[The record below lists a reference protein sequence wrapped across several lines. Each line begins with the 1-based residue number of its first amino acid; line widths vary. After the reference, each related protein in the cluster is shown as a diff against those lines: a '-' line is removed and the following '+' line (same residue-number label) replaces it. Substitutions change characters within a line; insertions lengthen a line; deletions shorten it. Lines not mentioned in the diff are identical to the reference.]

1 MKRRDFFKGLFGAA
15 AVAAIP
21 KPVFEQL
28 VKEPELEEYQ
38 EKEYIGTRFHEE
50 DLVGISGTPIMSQTV
65 LMVYD
70 DDKIIAH
77 SIRPSLN
84 VHRELPIFKNDI
96 SDMIAFQKMPMS
108 WTITADDITFY
119 ADVREIIQSGKIY
132 KAVISQVNGA
142 ENLVATGEV
151 MLTSFTL
158 ADPMTN
164 YRHAESAEFTGTGVV
179 NMIIKKG

>member
-28 VKEPELEEYQ
+28 VKEPEPEKMEIAGTFEPEY
-38 EKEYIGTRFHEE
+38 TPSSSAP
-50 DLVGISGTPIMSQTV
+50 VSGTPIMSRTV

-84 VHRELPIFKNDI
+84 VHRELPIFKSDV

-119 ADVREIIQSGKIY
+119 EDVREIIQSGKLY
-132 KAVISQVNGA
+132 KAVISEAYGA

-151 MLTSFTL
+151 MLTSFYL
-158 ADPMTN
+158 ADPMSE
-164 YRHAESAEFTGTGVV
+164 YRHSESAEFTGSGQV